1 MPTTQSRPARTAVR
15 RSILEAAGTAFLG
28 RGYAGTTVADVAAEA
43 GFTKGAVYS
52 NFGGKPELFSAVVA
66 ERFASL
72 ADSAIAE
79 SELMTVDQREQ
90 APERISSSLTDRILT
105 PSPWPLLLAEF
116 QLLATRDEAVRLTY
130 VQLRHRQAHDLQERL
145 RDRAAALGLPADFDF
160 ATAAHL
166 LLTTVNALAL
176 EFAAAP
182 EAASREL
189 VRSTLV
195 QLLDGLLS

>member
-1 MPTTQSRPARTAVR
+1 MPTMQNRPARTAVR
-15 RSILEAAGTAFLG
+15 RSILEAAGTAFLT
-28 RGYAGTTVADVAAEA
+28 RGYAGTTVADVAAAA

-79 SELMTVDQREQ
+79 SELMTVDQHEQ
-90 APERISSSLTDRILT
+90 GPERIAASLTDRIVT

-116 QLLATRDEAVRLTY
+116 QLLATRDDAVRLTY
-130 VQLRHRQAHDLQERL
+130 VQLRHRQAQDLQDRL
-145 RDRAAALGLPADFDF
+145 RDRATSLGLPVDFNF

-182 EAASREL
+182 EATSPEQ

-195 QLLDGLLS
+195 QLLHGMLS